1 MTPPENLS
9 YCTAPGRK
17 NPLTDH
23 LGAENRMLPD
33 AERFRRLVDG
43 RQRGL
48 FPAIAR
54 TGLAAAAVPYGA
66 AVSLR
71 NLAFDYGLLTVERAT
86 VPVISVGNLTVGG
99 TGKTPLVAWL
109 AEQSAKQGWRPAI
122 VSRGYGVADGERS
135 DEAAELGLL
144 LPNVPHH
151 AARRRIVA
159 ARAATAS
166 GATLIILDDGF
177 QHRRLARDLNLLV
190 IDATDPFG
198 CSRLLPRG
206 LLRESVAGM
215 RRADAIILTRSD
227 RVPVTTRQQIQAI
240 CRQQLGQRQVP
251 WLETEHRPRELRAAD
266 GSCLPLKTLEGRRLF
281 GFAGI
286 GNPAPFRGL
295 LEEPPHEL
303 VGFRSFP
310 DHHPYSGEDVARLA
324 HQARNA
330 GADLAVTTL
339 KDLVKLPREGLPD
352 MPLLAV
358 VIGLTF
364 TSDPAPLEQLLRGV
378 RQEAI
383 D

>member
-1 MTPPENLS
+1 
-9 YCTAPGRK
+9 
-17 NPLTDH
+17 
-23 LGAENRMLPD
+23 MLPD

-48 FPAIAR
+48 FPAVAR
-54 TGLAAAAVPYGA
+54 TGLAAVAVPYGA

-71 NLAFDYGLLTVERAT
+71 NLAFDYGLLAVERAT
-86 VPVISVGNLTVGG
+86 VPVVSVGNLTVGG

-109 AEQSAKQGWRPAI
+109 AKQAATQGWRPAI
-122 VSRGYGVADGERS
+122 VSRGYGVAAGERS
-135 DEAAELGLL
+135 DEAAELELL
-144 LPNVPHH
+144 LPEVPHH
-151 AARRRIVA
+151 AHRQRIKA
-159 ARAATAS
+159 AATAASS

-206 LLRESVAGM
+206 LLRESLAGM
-215 RRADAIILTRSD
+215 QRADAIILTRSD
-227 RVPVTTRQQIQAI
+227 RVPVTNRQQIRAI
-240 CRQQLGQRQVP
+240 CQQHLGQRQVP

-295 LEEPPHEL
+295 LEEPPHQL
-303 VGFRSFP
+303 VGFTGFP
-310 DHHPYSGEDVARLA
+310 DHHPYSGEDVASIA
-324 HQARNA
+324 YQARNA

-352 MPLLAV
+352 IPLVAV
-358 VIGLTF
+358 VIGMAF
-364 TSDPAPLEQLLRGV
+364 TSDPAPLELLLSGL
-378 RQEAI
+378 RQEAMN
-383 D
+383 